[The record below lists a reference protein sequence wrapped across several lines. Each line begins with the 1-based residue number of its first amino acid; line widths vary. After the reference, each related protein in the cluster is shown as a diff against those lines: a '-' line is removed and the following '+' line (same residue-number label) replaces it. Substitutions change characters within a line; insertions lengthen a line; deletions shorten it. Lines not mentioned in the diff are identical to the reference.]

1 MSAEPSD
8 PVDSLDPSDLDAVR
22 ALLVR
27 LIAQGQ
33 GDEAVTLVIHLL
45 SELRDENVTLQ
56 QRLREALRRLY
67 GRSSEKLSA
76 QDQALLARVLG
87 GAAAP
92 PSDGPE
98 AVPPKGAKGARKPLP
113 ELSLIHI

>member
-67 GRSSEKLSA
+67 GRSS
-76 QDQALLARVLG
+76 VP
-87 GAAAP
+87 GA
-92 PSDGPE
+92 
-98 AVPPKGAKGARKPLP
+98 
-113 ELSLIHI
+113 